1 LRFEEL
7 FSYHLGMVE
16 PGDLGKAIERL
27 RGERKQRV
35 CAERAG
41 ISPSSWSLYESGV
54 RAPRKDMRARIARGL
69 GVDVRVLD
77 ETAWQVR
84 GERIAGEEAG
94 TKANPAGPAAP
105 VSSIG
110 HAPLDALDQID
121 EHVNGVAHHLRE
133 LALLLNKK
141 TPLTP

>member
-1 LRFEEL
+1 LPFEEL
-7 FSYHLGMVE
+7 CSYYLGMVE
-16 PGDLGKAIERL
+16 PRDLGKAIERL

-69 GVDVRVLD
+69 GVDLRVLD

-84 GERIAGEEAG
+84 GERIASEEAG
-94 TKANPAGPAAP
+94 TKPGPAGPAA
-105 VSSIG
+105 
-110 HAPLDALDQID
+110 HAPGTRNESLDAIDQ
-121 EHVNGVAHHLRE
+121 HVNGVAHHLRE
-133 LALLLNKK
+133 LALLLKK
-141 TPLTP
+141 PPLTP

>member
-1 LRFEEL
+1 
-7 FSYHLGMVE
+7 MVE

-94 TKANPAGPAAP
+94 TKPGPTVPAAG
-105 VSSIG
+105 IG
-110 HAPLDALDQID
+110 HAPLEALDQID

-133 LALLLNKK
+133 LALLLKK
-141 TPLTP
+141 PPLTP